1 MRIILSPAK
10 KMNVDTDSFPYRN
23 LPEFLTSTEELRR
36 KMQGMSDE
44 ELKKL
49 WKCNDQ
55 IAQLKVRRL
64 RDMDLYNGLTPA
76 VLAYEGIQYQ
86 YMAPGVFTDGEY
98 EYIQEH
104 LRILSGFYGVLK
116 PFDGV
121 TPYRL
126 EMQAKLKIGK
136 CKDLYAY
143 WADRL
148 AKALFA
154 ETDCVLNL
162 ASKEYS
168 ICISKYLPD
177 SVRFV
182 TCVFGEEKDGKVIEK
197 GTLCKMA
204 RGEMVRFMAQ
214 HQIQAPEQICCFDRL
229 NYRFDEAH
237 SDENTYVFLRK
248 GEKNTHD

>member
-1 MRIILSPAK
+1 MRIIISPAK
-10 KMNVDTDSFPYRN
+10 KMNVDTDSFPYQG

-36 KMQGMSDE
+36 KMQSMSYE

-55 IAQLKVRRL
+55 IAQLNVRRL
-64 RDMDLYNGLTPA
+64 GDMDLRKGLTPA
-76 VLAYEGIQYQ
+76 LLAYEGIQYQ

-98 EYIQEH
+98 AYIQEH

-126 EMQAKLKIGK
+126 EMQAKLNIGQY
-136 CKDLYAY
+136 KDLYAY
-143 WADRL
+143 WGDRL

-154 ETDCVLNL
+154 ETGCILNL

-168 ICISKYLPD
+168 ICISKYLPAP
-177 SVRFV
+177 VRFI
-182 TCVFGEEKDGKVIEK
+182 TCVFGEEKNGKVIEK
-197 GTLCKMA
+197 GTMCKMA

-214 HQIQAPEQICCFDRL
+214 NQIQTPEQIRSLDRL
-229 NYRFDEAH
+229 NYRFDGVR
-237 SDENTYVFLRK
+237 SDESTYVFLRK
-248 GEKNTHD
+248 GEIDTYD